1 SHNYI
6 AHAQGRSSVM
16 DYPFPLISVDA
27 KGQLDFSKAYA
38 PFAGAWDSLAI
49 RYGYSWYPS
58 AQAEREG
65 LAKIVKEGL
74 TRDLRFVADQ
84 HAGAEGSIPVVTRWV
99 EGSTA
104 FEAVERT
111 SAVRKLGIAK
121 FDERAIEPGEPMYLL
136 NMRFTHLY
144 LHHRYS
150 LEGLVKTLGG
160 MDFRYAMRGDGQAPT
175 TVVPAAEQRK
185 ALAMVLDALEP
196 EQLAVPPRV
205 QALIPPVPM
214 GGDPSMAWAP
224 SAAGTAFD
232 EVTLAGGL
240 VTEVIEGLLQ
250 RERLARVVLFR
261 SRGATDLTLDEVY
274 RTILDRTWGAAP
286 TTDFQTQTLR
296 RLAQRVV
303 LNTMLDRAGDKQ
315 AMPDV
320 RAVTESHLRRLA
332 EQLQGMSGGL
342 YPDQALRMQAMR
354 EILQYFQGED
364 DPASRT
370 RFPVLPLPWP

>member
-1 SHNYI
+1 
-6 AHAQGRSSVM
+6 
-16 DYPFPLISVDA
+16 
-27 KGQLDFSKAYA
+27 
-38 PFAGAWDSLAI
+38 
-49 RYGYSWYPS
+49 
-58 AQAEREG
+58 
-65 LAKIVKEGL
+65 
-74 TRDLRFVADQ
+74 
-84 HAGAEGSIPVVTRWV
+84 VTRWV

-121 FDERAIEPGEPMYLL
+121 FDERAIQPGEPMYLL

-175 TVVPAAEQRK
+175 TVVPAADQRK
-185 ALAMVLDALEP
+185 ALTMVMDALEP
-196 EQLAVPPRV
+196 ENLAVPPRV
-205 QALIPPVPM
+205 QAMIPPVPA

-274 RTILDRTWGAAP
+274 RTIIDRTWGAAP
-286 TTDFQTQTLR
+286 STDFQTQTLR
-296 RLAQRVV
+296 RVAQRVV

-354 EILQYFQGED
+354 EILQYFQGDD